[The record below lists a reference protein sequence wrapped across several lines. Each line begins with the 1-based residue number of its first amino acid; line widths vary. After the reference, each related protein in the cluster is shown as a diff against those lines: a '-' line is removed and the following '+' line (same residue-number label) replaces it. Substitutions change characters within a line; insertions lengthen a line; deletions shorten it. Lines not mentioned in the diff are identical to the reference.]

1 MKVIH
6 THSIF
11 YQFSKPAFAFVSDL
25 SWEYDNIAEANEIKL
40 PYISY
45 VYGKSKSHFKRISGC
60 LWCLELAFIVLDNL
74 KTIPTNCDEF
84 INTVNAEVES
94 INESLNTTNS
104 TTGVF
109 YTNQIDLNVVT
120 AASKVMQYFI
130 DHKLILSDM
139 ERDDET
145 NEYSFIKT
153 ASDVVTSNTLNSSN
167 AATSTAFNSSNY
179 KKVIKL
185 ETLILLQ
192 KGRHVYL
199 TPLVKGNQQIKI
211 NTNTFRE
218 SCLILES
225 KGLGEFGK
233 KTAGN
238 STSRASFCFI
248 KASIPDD
255 EEEVTTFVNNLFY
268 FGCSL
273 ENYTA
278 SLKMDDIFPTPTQSS
293 NSKEDKEKKEDK
305 ENKENKEKKKL
316 AKNLSFSNDAV
327 KRTSNF
333 VSLDNIEKE
342 SKNYKGQS
350 SEDE

>member
-6 THSIF
+6 TNSIF
-11 YQFSKPAFAFVSDL
+11 YHFSEPAFAFVSSL

-60 LWCLELAFIVLDNL
+60 LWCLELAFKILDNI
-74 KTIPTNCDEF
+74 KIIPTNCDEF
-84 INTVNAEVES
+84 INTVNAEIES

-130 DHKLILSDM
+130 EHKLILSDM

-145 NEYSFIKT
+145 NEYSFIKN
-153 ASDVVTSNTLNSSN
+153 ASDAVTSNTLNSSN
-167 AATSTAFNSSNY
+167 AGTSTAFNSSNASTSNS
-179 KKVIKL
+179 KKVVKL

-192 KGRHVYL
+192 KGRNVYL

-211 NTNTFRE
+211 NKDSFRE
-218 SCLILES
+218 SCLLLES
-225 KGLGEFGK
+225 KGLGEFVK
-233 KTAGN
+233 KTAGD
-238 STSRASFCFI
+238 STSRASFCFN

-255 EEEVTTFVNNLFY
+255 EEEVTTFVNNLFN

-273 ENYTA
+273 ENYAA
-278 SLKMDDIFPTPTQSS
+278 SLKMDDIFPTPTQAS
-293 NSKEDKEKKEDK
+293 NSKEDKE
-305 ENKENKEKKKL
+305 NKGKKK
-316 AKNLSFSNDAV
+316 
-327 KRTSNF
+327 
-333 VSLDNIEKE
+333 
-342 SKNYKGQS
+342 
-350 SEDE
+350 